1 MKLKMRRRPNA
12 ARESTTNGPKP
23 QWNYGKYRDIFDMK
37 EVLRIA
43 TTGNVDDG
51 KSTLIGRLLYETH
64 SLPADKVEDL
74 VRASKRRGFNSPDFS
89 LLTDGLLAE
98 REQGITIDVAHVY
111 FQTTKRKFIVADT
124 PGHEQYTRNMVT
136 GASTSSV
143 ALILVDARNGS
154 LLQTYRHFLISHI
167 LELSTVIVCIN
178 KMDLVGYDEK
188 RYLQVV
194 DSLSSFAQRLGFPSS
209 RLVFLPLSA
218 SSGDNVTSL
227 SRNTPWYKGKS
238 LLELLETIEVPG
250 AGDTLPFRFSVQLIL
265 RSKLP
270 EYHDYRGYAGKI
282 ASGNIRVG
290 DKVTILPSHIT
301 TTVSGIDVYGR
312 EIESAQAE
320 EMVSIHLEK
329 DLDLSRGDMI
339 VNESQLPTV
348 SRTVEARLCW
358 LHERPAKVRS
368 RYLLQHGVRRVY
380 ARIDTIRSVIHPESL
395 EALQNAGTLSLND
408 IGDVSITTGI
418 ELFYDPYRRNKA
430 NGAFIIIDEA
440 TNDTVAVGFMSSTK

>member
-1 MKLKMRRRPNA
+1 
-12 ARESTTNGPKP
+12 
-23 QWNYGKYRDIFDMK
+23 MK

-74 VRASKRRGFNSPDFS
+74 IRASKRRGFDAPDFS

-111 FQTTKRKFIVADT
+111 FQTPRRKFIVADT

-178 KMDLVGYDEK
+178 KMDLVDYDEV

-194 DSLSSFAQRLGFPSS
+194 ETLSSFAQHLGFPAS
-209 RLVFLPLSA
+209 RLVFIPLSA
-218 SSGDNVTSL
+218 SVGDNVTAVSAK
-227 SRNTPWYKGKS
+227 TPWYNGKP
-238 LLELLETIEVPG
+238 LLELLETINMPG
-250 AGDTLPFRFSVQLIL
+250 ASEDTPLRFSVQCVL

-270 EYHDYRGYAGKI
+270 EFHDYRGYAGKI
-282 ASGNIRVG
+282 ASGSIRIG
-290 DKVTILPSHIT
+290 DKVTILPSQLT
-301 TTVSGIDVYGR
+301 TTVSGLDMYGK
-312 EIESAQAE
+312 EIESAQAGE
-320 EMVSIHLEK
+320 SVSIHLEK

-339 VNESQLPTV
+339 VKEGQLPNV

-368 RYLLQHGVRRVY
+368 RYLLQHGVRRIH
-380 ARIDTIRSVIHPESL
+380 ARIDAIRSVIHPESL
-395 EALQNAGTLSLND
+395 EAVLNAETLSLND
-408 IGDVSITTGI
+408 IGDVTITVAV
-418 ELFYDPYRRNKA
+418 EVFYDRYQDNKA
-430 NGAFIIIDEA
+430 NGVFILIDEA
-440 TNDTVAVGFMSSTK
+440 TNDTVGVGFLA

>member
-1 MKLKMRRRPNA
+1 LRLCEQYFD
-12 ARESTTNGPKP
+12 ESKT
-23 QWNYGKYRDIFDMK
+23 MK

-74 VRASKRRGFNSPDFS
+74 IRASKRRGFDAPDFS

-111 FQTTKRKFIVADT
+111 FQTPHRKFIVADT

-178 KMDLVGYDEK
+178 KMDLVDYDEV

-194 DSLSSFAQRLGFPSS
+194 ETLSSFAQRLGFPAA
-209 RLVFLPLSA
+209 RLVFIPLSA
-218 SSGDNVTSL
+218 SAGDNVTTA
-227 SRNTPWYKGKS
+227 SRKTPWYDGKP
-238 LLELLETIEVPG
+238 LLELLETINMPDASE
-250 AGDTLPFRFSVQLIL
+250 DTPLRFSVQCVL

-270 EYHDYRGYAGKI
+270 EFHDYRGYAGKI
-282 ASGNIRVG
+282 ASGSIRIG
-290 DKVTILPSHIT
+290 DKVTILPSHLT
-301 TTVSGIDVYGR
+301 TAVSGLDMYGK
-312 EIESAQAE
+312 EIESAQAGE
-320 EMVSIHLEK
+320 SVSIHLEK

-339 VNESQLPTV
+339 VKEGQLPIV

-368 RYLLQHGVRRVY
+368 RYLLQHGIRRIH
-380 ARIDTIRSVIHPESL
+380 ARIDAIRSVIHPESL
-395 EALQNAGTLSLND
+395 EAVLDAETLTLND
-408 IGDVSITTGI
+408 IGDVTITAAV
-418 ELFYDPYRRNKA
+418 EVFYDRYQDNKA
-430 NGAFIIIDEA
+430 NGAFIIIDES
-440 TNDTVAVGFMSSTK
+440 TNDTVGVGFLS

>member
-1 MKLKMRRRPNA
+1 
-12 ARESTTNGPKP
+12 
-23 QWNYGKYRDIFDMK
+23 MK

-74 VRASKRRGFNSPDFS
+74 IRASKRRGFDTPDFS

-111 FQTTKRKFIVADT
+111 FQTPRRKFIVADT

-136 GASTSSV
+136 GASASSV

-178 KMDLVGYDEK
+178 KMDLVGYDER
-188 RYLQVV
+188 RYLHIVET
-194 DSLSSFAQRLGFPSS
+194 LSSFAHRLGFPAS
-209 RLVFLPLSA
+209 RLVFIPLSA
-218 SSGDNVTSL
+218 SSGDNVTSSSL
-227 SRNTPWYKGKS
+227 NTPWYTGKP
-238 LLELLETIEVPG
+238 LLELLETIDVPH
-250 AGDTLPFRFSVQLIL
+250 ASDDTPFRFSIQCVL

-270 EYHDYRGYAGKI
+270 EFHDYRGYAGKI

-290 DKVTILPSHIT
+290 DRVTILPTHNT
-301 TTVSGIDVYGR
+301 TMVSSIDSYGR
-312 EIESAQAE
+312 EIESAEAGE
-320 EMVSIHLEK
+320 SVSIRLEK

-339 VNESQLPTV
+339 VKEGRLPII

-368 RYLLQHGVRRVY
+368 RYLLQHGVRRIQ
-380 ARIDTIRSVIHPESL
+380 ARIDAIRSVIHPESL
-395 EALQNAGTLSLND
+395 EAVLNAETLSLND
-408 IGDVSITTGI
+408 IGDVTITAAAEI
-418 ELFYDPYRRNKA
+418 FYDRYQDNKA

-440 TNDTVAVGFMSSTK
+440 SNDTVGVGFLSK

>member
-1 MKLKMRRRPNA
+1 
-12 ARESTTNGPKP
+12 
-23 QWNYGKYRDIFDMK
+23 MK

-74 VRASKRRGFNSPDFS
+74 IRASKRRGFDSPDFS

-111 FQTTKRKFIVADT
+111 FQTPKRKFIVADT

-136 GASTSSV
+136 GASTSSA

-178 KMDLVGYDEK
+178 KMDLVGYDET

-194 DSLSSFAQRLGFPSS
+194 DTLSSFARRLGFPSS
-209 RLVFLPLSA
+209 RLIFIPLSA
-218 SSGDNVTSL
+218 STGDNVTTVSK
-227 SRNTPWYKGKS
+227 NTPWYSGKP
-238 LLELLETIEVPG
+238 LLELLETIDIPHSSDH
-250 AGDTLPFRFSVQLIL
+250 APFRFSVQLVL

-282 ASGNIRVG
+282 LSGSIRVG
-290 DKVTILPSHIT
+290 DKVTILPTRIT
-301 TTVSGIDVYGR
+301 TRVSGIDMYGK
-312 EIESAQAE
+312 EIESGQAG

-329 DLDLSRGDMI
+329 DFDLSRGDMI
-339 VNESQLPTV
+339 VKEGELPAIAR
-348 SRTVEARLCW
+348 SVEARVCW

-368 RYLLQHGVRRVY
+368 QYLLQHGVRRVH
-380 ARIDTIRSVIHPESL
+380 ARIDDIRSVIHPESL
-395 EALQNAGTLSLND
+395 EETQHAETLSLND
-408 IGDVSITTGI
+408 IGDVFITAAA
-418 ELFYDPYRRNKA
+418 ELLYDPYKTNKA
-430 NGAFIIIDEA
+430 SGAFILIDP
-440 TNDTVAVGFMSSTK
+440 TSNDTVAVGFLS

>member
-1 MKLKMRRRPNA
+1 
-12 ARESTTNGPKP
+12 
-23 QWNYGKYRDIFDMK
+23 MK

-74 VRASKRRGFNSPDFS
+74 IRASKRRGFDAPDFS

-111 FQTTKRKFIVADT
+111 FQTPNRKFIVADT

-136 GASTSSV
+136 GASASSV

-178 KMDLVGYDEK
+178 KMDLVDYDEE
-188 RYLQVV
+188 RYLNVV
-194 DSLSSFAQRLGFPSS
+194 ETLSSFAQRLGFPSS
-209 RLVFLPLSA
+209 RLVFIPLSA
-218 SSGDNVTSL
+218 SAGDNVTAVSAK
-227 SRNTPWYKGKS
+227 TPWYKGKA
-238 LLELLETIEVPG
+238 LLELLETLDVQY
-250 AGDTLPFRFSVQLIL
+250 ASDRTPFRFAVQCVL

-282 ASGNIRVG
+282 ASGTIRIG
-290 DKVTILPSHIT
+290 DTVTILPSHLT

-312 EIESAQAE
+312 ETDSAQAGE
-320 EMVSIHLEK
+320 SVSIRLEK

-339 VNESQLPTV
+339 VKQEELPKI

-368 RYLLQHGVRRVY
+368 RYLLQHGVRRIH
-380 ARIDTIRSVIHPESL
+380 ARIDAIRSVIHPESL
-395 EALQNAGTLSLND
+395 EATLNAETLALND
-408 IGDVSITTGI
+408 IGDVTITAAVEI
-418 ELFYDPYRRNKA
+418 FYDRYQDNKA
-430 NGAFIIIDEA
+430 NGAFILIDEA
-440 TNDTVAVGFMSSTK
+440 TNDTVGVGFLS